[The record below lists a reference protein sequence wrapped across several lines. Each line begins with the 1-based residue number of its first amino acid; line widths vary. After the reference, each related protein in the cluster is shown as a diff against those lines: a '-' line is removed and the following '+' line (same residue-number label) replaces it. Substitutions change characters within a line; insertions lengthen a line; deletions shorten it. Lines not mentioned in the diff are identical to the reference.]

1 MVNERFKI
9 VQMGNALPDMLMRD
23 YEDLIGLSVDK
34 VLRFSKPVLAG
45 DTKSCDDVFK
55 IIVP

>member
-45 DTKSCDDVFK
+45 DTTML
-55 IIVP
+55 P